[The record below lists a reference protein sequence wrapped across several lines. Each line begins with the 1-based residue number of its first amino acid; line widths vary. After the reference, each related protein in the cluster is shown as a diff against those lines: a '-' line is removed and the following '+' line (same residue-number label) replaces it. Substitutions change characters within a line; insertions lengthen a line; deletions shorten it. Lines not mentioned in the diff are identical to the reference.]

1 MYKMDWLGV
10 DIEHTSKYA
19 YHGMICLIQI
29 TVYYVDEDSFTAYLI
44 DTLEL
49 SKKEIRDELGIF
61 IL

>member
-1 MYKMDWLGV
+1 MDWIGV

-29 TVYYVDEDSFTAYLI
+29 TVYDIEKDSYTAYLI

-49 SKKEIRDELGIF
+49 SKEEIRTQLGKF

>member
-1 MYKMDWLGV
+1 MDWIGV

-29 TVYYVDEDSFTAYLI
+29 TVYNIDEDSYTAYLI

-49 SKKEIRDELGIF
+49 SKEEIRAQLGKF

>member
-1 MYKMDWLGV
+1 MDWIGL

-29 TVYYVDEDSFTAYLI
+29 TVYDIEKDSYTAYLI

-49 SKKEIRDELGIF
+49 SKEEIRTQLGKF